1 MGPARVL
8 VSQQTDPVP
17 GSHPWLKSP
26 GTADLGTSVTQ
37 RRRGGLIQTSVG
49 RAGGFES
56 FRTKRSGVPRRRHPA
71 CVDGDRGQG
80 LPVLEKQTGADAF
93 AAFVSVAQTAKKT
106 LEQTVSQ
113 VFQSLFARTIAIAR

>member
-37 RRRGGLIQTSVG
+37 RRLRLLEHSPVG
-49 RAGGFES
+49 RTAEVVKSFETPAGI
-56 FRTKRSGVPRRRHPA
+56 VY
-71 CVDGDRGQG
+71 
-80 LPVLEKQTGADAF
+80 
-93 AAFVSVAQTAKKT
+93 
-106 LEQTVSQ
+106 
-113 VFQSLFARTIAIAR
+113 